1 MRRLFSPGLQ
11 KNARKD
17 NPINFSS
24 FGVGARSAAI
34 RNRISRNVFT
44 ANRGV
49 NFTAGPPTV
58 GIEPITSEEV
68 LVLVLQGDTET
79 FELTLNKPPLN
90 ATRIELKSSDPT
102 ALSVDKPVVEFNRSN
117 WATPVT
123 ITATALTN
131 SPSATIELSP
141 LYSSFKKLINVRGAS
156 VAISSTNVI
165 LSEGESS
172 DITIDLDDPV
182 TNVTMNIQN
191 NDTTNFQLDKT
202 TLSFTSNSLSQ
213 TFNVTALRDYKVLSD
228 ITSSLIVSVAA
239 GSDNGYLSMAPK
251 TIDLTHVNIDT
262 ASMSVSPTTVALDE
276 GNSSSI
282 QVSLGTK
289 PTTDVVLDVVLSD
302 TTNFSIDKSSLT
314 FIANSGPN
322 QNQTITVTAIRD
334 YKEMANINATLTV
347 SVRGTSATEYIG
359 LSSQIVSLVHQNID
373 TAGLTTNLGSLSF
386 ELNEGESTS
395 FDVSLAT
402 IPVTDVSLVVTA
414 ANDKLTASPTTVF
427 FDSTNWNVGSTI
439 TLTANSDLVVSD
451 EVIEVSMNVVSTSS
465 TEYQGKNVV
474 LQVTYKDVDTHP
486 VTCVSP
492 TSVVDVIDGL
502 YMFNGE
508 TTHDPNKKYGLYAG
522 PYTFESVPQGHP
534 IAFLNQSVPGVSYS
548 VVDDNPIIINIEGG
562 DVAPNENGDYYT
574 FTDEAGNTLDIANGS
589 FKFMRGRTYK
599 FRGNPTGSGIDS
611 NNPLKI
617 IHTDVGT
624 DGTTTEIESV
634 IIQGTAG
641 VIVTIPTTQAT
652 SINAL
657 RYENMNVNGS
667 VSANMLLTYKQ
678 AQDGNS
684 YDYFYGNVSVQVEPN
699 FSGYL
704 SVECYNHGYMG
715 GQDLFVYD
723 DACAP

>member
-58 GIEPITSEEV
+58 GIEPVTSEEV
-68 LVLVLQGDTET
+68 LVLVQQGDTET
-79 FELTLNKPPLN
+79 FDLTLNKPPLN
-90 ATRIELKSSDPT
+90 ATRIELKSSNPL
-102 ALSVDKPVVEFNRSN
+102 AISFDKQVVEFNRSN

-123 ITATALTN
+123 ITATALIN
-131 SPSATIELSP
+131 SPTTTIELSP

-165 LSEGESS
+165 LSEGENS

-239 GSDNGYLSMAPK
+239 GSDNGYLSMTPK

-289 PTTDVVLDVVLSD
+289 PTTDVFLDVVLSD
-302 TTNFSIDKSSLT
+302 TTNFSIDTSSLT
-314 FIANSGPN
+314 FIADSGPN
-322 QNQTITVTAIRD
+322 QNQTITVNAIRD
-334 YKEMANINATLTV
+334 YKEMANIHATLTV
-347 SVRGTSATEYIG
+347 SVLGTSATEYIG
-359 LSSQIVSLVHQNID
+359 LSSQTVSLVHQNID
-373 TAGLTTNLGSLSF
+373 TADLTTNLGSLSF
-386 ELNEGESTS
+386 ELNEGENTS

-402 IPVTDVSLVVTA
+402 IPVTDVSLAITV
-414 ANDKLTASPTTVF
+414 ANDKLTASPTTVY
-427 FDSTNWNVGSTI
+427 FDSTNWNVASPI

-492 TSVVDVIDGL
+492 TSVVNVISGN

-508 TTHDPNKKYGLYAG
+508 TSHDPTKKYGLYEG

-562 DVAPNENGDYYT
+562 DVAPNANGDYYT

-599 FRGNPTGSGIDS
+599 FREKTGSGIDS

-617 IHTDVGT
+617 IHTDGIN
-624 DGTTTEIESV
+624 EIESDV
-634 IIQGTAG
+634 IQGTEG

-657 RYENMNVNGS
+657 RYKNMNTNGS
-667 VSANMLLTYKQ
+667 VTANMSLTYKQ

-684 YDYFYGNVSVQVEPN
+684 YDYFYGNVSVQVQPN
-699 FSGYL
+699 FLGYL

>member
-58 GIEPITSEEV
+58 GIEPVTSEEV
-68 LVLVLQGDTET
+68 LVLVQQGDTET
-79 FELTLNKPPLN
+79 FDLTLNKPPLN
-90 ATRIELKSSDPT
+90 ATRIELKSSNPL
-102 ALSVDKPVVEFNRSN
+102 AISFDKQVVEFNRSN

-123 ITATALTN
+123 ITATALIN
-131 SPSATIELSP
+131 SPTTTIELSP

-165 LSEGESS
+165 LSEGENS

-239 GSDNGYLSMAPK
+239 GSDNGYLSMTPK

-276 GNSSSI
+276 GKSSSI

-302 TTNFSIDKSSLT
+302 TTNFSIDKSPSLT
-314 FIANSGPN
+314 FIADSGPN
-322 QNQTITVTAIRD
+322 QNQTITVNAIRD
-334 YKEMANINATLTV
+334 YKEMANIHATLTV

-359 LSSQIVSLVHQNID
+359 LSSQTVSLVHQNID

-427 FDSTNWNVGSTI
+427 FDSTNWNVASTI

-474 LQVTYKDVDTHP
+474 LQVTYKNVDTHP

-492 TSVVDVIDGL
+492 TSVVDVIGGN

-508 TTHDPNKKYGLYAG
+508 TSYDPTKKYGLYAG
-522 PYTFESVPQGHP
+522 PAYTFESVPQGHP
-534 IAFLNQSVPGVSYS
+534 IAFLNQSVPSVSYS

-562 DVAPNENGDYYT
+562 GVAPNGDGDYYT
-574 FTDEAGNTLDIANGS
+574 FTDEAGNTLDIADGS

-599 FRGNPTGSGIDS
+599 FRGNPTGSGIDL
-611 NNPLKI
+611 NNPIKI
-617 IHTDVGT
+617 VHTEGIN
-624 DGTTTEIESV
+624 EIESV
-634 IIQGTAG
+634 VIQGIEE

-667 VSANMLLTYKQ
+667 VTANMSLTYKQ

>member
-191 NDTTNFQLDKT
+191 NDPTNFQLDKT

-302 TTNFSIDKSSLT
+302 TTNFSIDYESLT
-314 FIANSGPN
+314 FLANSGPN

-347 SVRGTSATEYIG
+347 SVSDTSSATEYIG
-359 LSSQIVSLVHQNID
+359 LSSQTVSLAHKNID
-373 TAGLTTNLGSLSF
+373 TAGVTTNLGSLSF
-386 ELNEGESTS
+386 ELNEGENTS

-402 IPVTDVSLVVTA
+402 IPVTDVSLVITA
-414 ANDKLTASPTTVF
+414 ANDKLTASPTTVY
-427 FDSTNWNVGSTI
+427 FDSTNWNVASPI

-451 EVIEVSMNVVSTSS
+451 EVIEVSMNVISTSS

-474 LQVTYKDVDTHP
+474 LQVTYKNLDTHP

-492 TSVVDVIDGL
+492 TSVVDVIGGN

-508 TTHDPNKKYGLYAG
+508 TTHDPNKKYGLYEG

-548 VVDDNPIIINIEGG
+548 VVDDPANPIIINIEGG
-562 DVAPNENGDYYT
+562 DVAPNANGDYYT
-574 FTDEAGNTLDIANGS
+574 FTDVSGNTLDIANGS

-599 FRGNPTGSGIDS
+599 FRGTGSGIDS

-617 IHTDVGT
+617 IHTDGT
-624 DGTTTEIESV
+624 NESDV
-634 IIQGTAG
+634 IQGLAET
-641 VIVTIPTTQAT
+641 IVTIPTTQAT
-652 SINAL
+652 STNAL
-657 RYENMNVNGS
+657 RYENMNENGS
-667 VSANMLLTYKQ
+667 VTANMSLTYKQ

-684 YDYFYGNVSVQVEPN
+684 YDYFYGNVSVQVQPN

>member
-191 NDTTNFQLDKT
+191 NDPTNFQLDKT

-228 ITSSLIVSVAA
+228 ISSSLIVSVAA
-239 GSDNGYLSMAPK
+239 DSDNGYLSMTPK
-251 TIDLTHVNIDT
+251 TIELTHVNIDT

-302 TTNFSIDKSSLT
+302 TTNFSIDYESLT
-314 FIANSGPN
+314 FLANSGPN
-322 QNQTITVTAIRD
+322 QNQVITVTAIRD
-334 YKEMANINATLTV
+334 YKEMANINATLRV
-347 SVRGTSATEYIG
+347 SVSDTSSATEYIG
-359 LSSQIVSLVHQNID
+359 LSSQTVSLVHQNID
-373 TAGLTTNLGSLSF
+373 TAGVTTNLGSLSF
-386 ELNEGESTS
+386 ELNEGENTS

-402 IPVTDVSLVVTA
+402 IPVTDVSLAITA
-414 ANDKLTASPTTVF
+414 ANDKLTASPTTVY
-427 FDSTNWNVGSTI
+427 FDSTNWNVASPI

-451 EVIEVSMNVVSTSS
+451 EVIEVSMNVISTSS

-474 LQVTYKDVDTHP
+474 LQVTYKNVDTHP

-492 TSVVDVIDGL
+492 TSVVNVIDGL

-508 TTHDPNKKYGLYAG
+508 TTHDPNKKYGLYEG

-562 DVAPNENGDYYT
+562 DVAPNANGDYYT
-574 FTDEAGNTLDIANGS
+574 FTDEAGNTLDIADGS

-599 FRGNPTGSGIDS
+599 FRGNPTGNGIDS
-611 NNPLKI
+611 NNPLRI

-624 DGTTTEIESV
+624 EGINEIESV
-634 IIQGTAG
+634 IIQGSDT
-641 VIVTIPTTQAT
+641 IVTIPTTQAT
-652 SINAL
+652 STNAL
-657 RYENMNVNGS
+657 RYENMNTNGS
-667 VSANMLLTYKQ
+667 VTANMSLTYKQ

-684 YDYFYGNVSVQVEPN
+684 YDYFYGNVSVQVLGE
-699 FSGYL
+699 FTGYL
-704 SVECYNHGYMG
+704 SVECYIHGYMG